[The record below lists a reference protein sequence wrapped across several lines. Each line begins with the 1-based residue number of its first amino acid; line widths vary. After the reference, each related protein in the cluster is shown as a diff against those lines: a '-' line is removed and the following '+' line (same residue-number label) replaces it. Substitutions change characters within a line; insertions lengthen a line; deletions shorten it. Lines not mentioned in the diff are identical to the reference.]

1 MRRLTTAVRSA
12 LLHTG
17 HAAAL
22 SLTALMAMAMAPS
35 ADPAAVDPVAMP
47 AAPPVVAVAV
57 SAGPMMREVAFGRP
71 IKGFDVNSNYGMRRL
86 PGEARAR
93 RHEGVDFA
101 APQGTSVFAVAEGTV
116 LRTGRQP
123 TGWGNFV
130 ELRHPNGMTTL
141 YAHLSRID
149 VRSGDTLM
157 AGERLGLVGSTGRS
171 TGPHLHFEV
180 KRDGRHVDPTRVMD
194 RVFQAPVA

>member
-1 MRRLTTAVRSA
+1 M
-12 LLHTG
+12 
-17 HAAAL
+17 
-22 SLTALMAMAMAPS
+22 
-35 ADPAAVDPVAMP
+35 
-47 AAPPVVAVAV
+47 
-57 SAGPMMREVAFGRP
+57 
-71 IKGFDVNSNYGMRRL
+71 
-86 PGEARAR
+86 
-93 RHEGVDFA
+93 
-101 APQGTSVFAVAEGTV
+101 